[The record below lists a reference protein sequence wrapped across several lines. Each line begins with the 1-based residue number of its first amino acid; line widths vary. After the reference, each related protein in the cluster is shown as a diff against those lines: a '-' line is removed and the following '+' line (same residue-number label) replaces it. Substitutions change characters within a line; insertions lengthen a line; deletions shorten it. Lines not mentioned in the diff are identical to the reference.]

1 MLRRQSARESAART
15 YARALPIV
23 PVRARGLTI
32 EGADG
37 RRYLDCLSGAGTL
50 ALGHNHPVVL
60 EAIRKVLDSGAPL
73 HVLDLATPVKDA
85 FVTELFRTLPPGL
98 ADHARVQFCGP
109 AGTDAVEA
117 ALTLVRAAT
126 GRTGVLAFTGAYHGL
141 TAGSLEASG
150 GAHDVRVARLPYP
163 QDYRCPFGV
172 GGERGAELGAR
183 WAESL
188 LDDPKSGV
196 RHPAGMILEPVQGE
210 GGVIPAPDRWMRR
223 MRQITAERSIPLIAD
238 EVQTG
243 VGRTGAFWAV
253 EHSGIVPDVMVMSK
267 AIGGSLPLA
276 VIVYRDAL
284 DVWQPGAHAGTFRG
298 NQLAMAAGTATLA
311 YVRENRLAERAAT
324 LGSRMLGQ
332 LRSLARDFP
341 CMGDVRGRGLMIG
354 VEMVDPEGASG
365 PGPIGVQRAAT
376 QAGDE
381 RGATADGAHAHDVDP
396 RPALPSAPALAAAV
410 RRECLR
416 RGLIVEL
423 GGRHASVV
431 RLLPPLTITDEQAT
445 AVLDRLAD
453 AMAAASRSPR
463 PSLSPHRSQ
472 GRGQSLSTSRSRS
485 RSRSRRMSDQRNP
498 QPGSG
503 SGPGS
508 GSESGSQSGAES
520 GPESGAE
527 SGSQSESGPE
537 FKSEPEPESESGSG
551 SGSESGLR
559 PPGRPA
565 DERQH
570 RSENRAEPEP
580 RYRLQGRGQN
590 RPEPRAQG
598 QSPNLP
604 EQESQPELQG
614 EGKDRPKP
622 QAQGQPPP
630 QRQGQTSNRSEQE
643 FQRQLQGQG
652 QGQGQGQTHTRP
664 GHEPEQESQ
673 PRLQGQGQT
682 HTRPERE
689 PEHESQRQS
698 QDPGQGRSS
707 WPPGTDRRR
716 GGHAEWAG

>member
-1 MLRRQSARESAART
+1 MRRQSARESAART

-85 FVTELFRTLPPGL
+85 FITELFRTLPPGL

-117 ALTLVRAAT
+117 ALKLVRAAT
-126 GRTGVLAFTGAYHGL
+126 GRTGVLAFTGAYHGM

-150 GAHDVRVARLPYP
+150 GAFDVRVARLPYP

-172 GGERGAELGAR
+172 GGERGAELAAR
-183 WAESL
+183 WTESV

-210 GGVIPAPDRWMRR
+210 GGVIPAPDGWMRR

-253 EHSGIVPDVMVMSK
+253 EHSGVVPDVMVLSK

-276 VIVYRDAL
+276 VVVYRDAL

-324 LGSRMLGQ
+324 LGGRMLGQ
-332 LRSLARDFP
+332 LRRLAQDFP

-354 VEMVDPEGASG
+354 VEMVDPEGESG
-365 PGPIGVQRAAT
+365 SGAIGAPQVVAQAGGEPGPSAYGV
-376 QAGDE
+376 
-381 RGATADGAHAHDVDP
+381 HARDSTP
-396 RPALPSAPALAAAV
+396 RPTTPSAPRHTPYPAAPALAAAV

-431 RLLPPLTITDEQAT
+431 RLLPPLTITDEQVA

-453 AMAAASRSPR
+453 AMAAVSSSHMRGAVRRVPDQPNHQPR
-463 PSLSPHRSQ
+463 LEH
-472 GRGQSLSTSRSRS
+472 
-485 RSRSRRMSDQRNP
+485 
-498 QPGSG
+498 QPE
-503 SGPGS
+503 P
-508 GSESGSQSGAES
+508 
-520 GPESGAE
+520 
-527 SGSQSESGPE
+527 QSEHQTQ
-537 FKSEPEPESESGSG
+537 SEHQS
-551 SGSESGLR
+551 
-559 PPGRPA
+559 
-565 DERQH
+565 QH
-570 RSENRAEPEP
+570 
-580 RYRLQGRGQN
+580 
-590 RPEPRAQG
+590 
-598 QSPNLP
+598 QSQKRPNLP
-604 EQESQPELQG
+604 SGP
-614 EGKDRPKP
+614 
-622 QAQGQPPP
+622 
-630 QRQGQTSNRSEQE
+630 
-643 FQRQLQGQG
+643 
-652 QGQGQGQTHTRP
+652 
-664 GHEPEQESQ
+664 
-673 PRLQGQGQT
+673 
-682 HTRPERE
+682 
-689 PEHESQRQS
+689 
-698 QDPGQGRSS
+698 
-707 WPPGTDRRR
+707 DRRQ